1 MCITTSPTHSTLNV
15 SITVFKESSNAGG
28 TDLGLGPQALGLG
41 LDLSSNDKILNK
53 STKMAARVSAC
64 SQLLLTATH

>member
-28 TDLGLGPQALGLG
+28 TRPRPRPSGPRVRFE
-41 LDLSSNDKILNK
+41 SSNDKILNK